1 MIKSSWDDI
10 SADSI
15 CNCFRHAGFR
25 EDIQP
30 ISTDYVQGISS
41 DVQNIWDILRDNG
54 FIPNEVTFNDYVGA
68 DNNLLVPSTHDIIE
82 QLLAPDS
89 DDSSDDDNSTDVL
102 PVPTIHDGLRM
113 VIDLRRLLE
122 TMNEGPNTADFQALS
137 HIADI
142 L

>member
-1 MIKSSWDDI
+1 MGHPSWQWIYD
-10 SADSI
+10 
-15 CNCFRHAGFR
+15 C
-25 EDIQP
+25 
-30 ISTDYVQGISS
+30 
-41 DVQNIWDILRDNG
+41 
-54 FIPNEVTFNDYVGA
+54 VGA
-68 DNNLLVPSTHDIIE
+68 DNNLLVADIPSTHDIIE

-113 VIDLRRLLE
+113 VSDLRRLLE